1 MNSHKMV
8 VFFLEIDWYRNNMED
23 SEIEKDIVEK

>member
-8 VFFLEIDWYRNNMED
+8 VFFLEIDWYRDKNED
-23 SEIEKDIVEK
+23 GEIEKDMMKK